1 MFLSLP
7 EKVLNMKF
15 SIGVKEMPEYGL
27 SGGQILR
34 DPQELDWF
42 NGITEVLLYM
52 DENLSLLNADLKAF
66 GLENTDL
73 CILKKRTETPR
84 KGEIC
89 SDLYIFWVIC
99 NISLNLDNKYFFISI

>member
-1 MFLSLP
+1 MCQTVALSLQ
-7 EKVLNMKF
+7 KILGMKF

-73 CILKKRTETPR
+73 CILKKE
-84 KGEIC
+84 E
-89 SDLYIFWVIC
+89 
-99 NISLNLDNKYFFISI
+99 

>member
-73 CILKKRTETPR
+73 CILKKE
-84 KGEIC
+84 
-89 SDLYIFWVIC
+89 D
-99 NISLNLDNKYFFISI
+99 